1 MDFAERLIYFRAK
14 NNLTQKQAAEILSV
28 NIAMIYFYESGRNKP
43 SKKNKI
49 IFDEKMEEFERSR
62 KNDV

>member
-1 MDFAERLIYFRAK
+1 MDFAERLIQFRAK

-28 NIAMIYFYESGRNKP
+28 NISMIYFYESGKNKP

-49 IFDEKMEEFERSR
+49 IIDEKMKNYERR
-62 KNDV
+62 ADNV